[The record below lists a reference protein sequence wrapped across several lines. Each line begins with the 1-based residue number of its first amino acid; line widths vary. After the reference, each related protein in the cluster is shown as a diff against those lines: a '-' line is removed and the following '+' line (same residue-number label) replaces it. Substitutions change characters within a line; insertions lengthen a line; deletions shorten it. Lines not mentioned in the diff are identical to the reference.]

1 MTYLFNRY
9 YRDPAGKIRDSRNT
23 HPARQVSMAIC
34 MALLAAFAVTAGCT
48 GSYGRLVSS
57 PAVQDQYQA
66 GSLPDTYQ
74 YYYCGRSGLP
84 YAVVGIN
91 KKYRFNSRFWFK
103 IDTMDQ
109 VYEKISDLSNLH
121 ADATQMRMA
130 DILDHKGNKI
140 GVWFS
145 YYYYT
150 PVEINPE
157 TGTVKVFNP
166 YDPNEDDNGGPAL

>member
-1 MTYLFNRY
+1 MTYFY
-9 YRDPAGKIRDSRNT
+9 YKHYRHLTGKIIQNKNI
-23 HPARQVSMAIC
+23 HHARWLSTGIC
-34 MALLAAFAVTAGCT
+34 MALLAAFAMVAGCM
-48 GSYGRLVSS
+48 GPYGDLVSS
-57 PAVQDQYQA
+57 PAAQEQYHTT
-66 GSLPDTYQ
+66 SLPDTYQ
-74 YYYCGRSGLP
+74 YYYSGRSGLP

-109 VYEKISDLSNLH
+109 VYQKIGDLSNLH
-121 ADATQMRMA
+121 PDASRMRTA

-150 PVEINPE
+150 PVRINPE
-157 TGTVKVFNP
+157 AGTVEIFNP
-166 YDPNEDDNGGPAL
+166 YDPNEDDRGGSTH